1 MPQPQARPAQRAA
14 LQAYL
19 RWILAGLMLAVMIS
33 HESADAQPTR
43 SARFLSAGALH
54 ERLASLERA
63 AVEAGRHY
71 VMGILDTLI
80 LTKDPQICIGPDVRL
95 DLVVDLVKEELS
107 KNPQM
112 HRFNAASFVREVMYT
127 HLKCT

>member
-1 MPQPQARPAQRAA
+1 MPQLQARPARRAP

-19 RWILAGLMLAVMIS
+19 LWILAGLMLALMINP
-33 HESADAQPTR
+33 EGAAAQSTR

-54 ERLASLERA
+54 ERLASLDRA

-71 VMGILDTLI
+71 VMGVLDTLI
-80 LTKDPQICIGPDVRL
+80 LTKDAQICIGADVRL

-112 HRFNAASFVREVMYT
+112 HRFNAASFVREVMYS
-127 HLKCT
+127 HLKCI

>member
-1 MPQPQARPAQRAA
+1 MPQLQARSARRAP
-14 LQAYL
+14 LQTYFL
-19 RWILAGLMLAVMIS
+19 WILAGLMLALMINP
-33 HESADAQPTR
+33 EGAAAQSTR

-54 ERLASLERA
+54 ERLASPDRA

-71 VMGILDTLI
+71 VMGVLDTLI
-80 LTKDPQICIGPDVRL
+80 LTKDAQICIGADVRL

-112 HRFNAASFVREVMYT
+112 HRFNAASFVREVMYS
-127 HLKCT
+127 HLKCI

>member
-71 VMGILDTLI
+71 VMGVLDTLI
-80 LTKDPQICIGPDVRL
+80 LTQDPQICIGADVRL
-95 DLVVDLVKEELS
+95 DLVVDLVKEALS

-112 HRFNAASFVREVMYT
+112 HRFNAASFVREVRYT
-127 HLKCT
+127 HFKCT

>member
-1 MPQPQARPAQRAA
+1 MPQPQARPARRAA

-19 RWILAGLMLAVMIS
+19 LRVLAGLMLALMINPDG
-33 HESADAQPTR
+33 AAAQPTR

-54 ERLASLERA
+54 ERLASLDRA

-71 VMGILDTLI
+71 VMGVLDTLI
-80 LTKDPQICIGPDVRL
+80 LTKDPEICIGADVRL

-127 HLKCT
+127 HFKCT

>member
-1 MPQPQARPAQRAA
+1 MPQLQARPARRAP

-19 RWILAGLMLAVMIS
+19 LWILAGLMLALMINP
-33 HESADAQPTR
+33 EGAAAQPTR

-54 ERLASLERA
+54 ERLASLDRA

-71 VMGILDTLI
+71 VMGVLDTLI
-80 LTKDPQICIGPDVRL
+80 LTKDPQICIGADVRL
-95 DLVVDLVKEELS
+95 DLVVDLVKKALS

-127 HLKCT
+127 HFKCT

>member
-71 VMGILDTLI
+71 VMGVLDTLI
-80 LTKDPQICIGPDVRL
+80 LTKDPHICIGADVRL
-95 DLVVDLVKEELS
+95 DLVVDLVKEALS

-127 HLKCT
+127 HFKCT